1 MDIPLIEGPL
11 INEVVGPEGSF
22 FRLETGWTMSL
33 REAMLGLL
41 DDGPMTGYE
50 IKQFFRN
57 VIRHFWSVSD
67 GQLYPTLKK
76 MHEDGLVSLKV
87 IQQKGTANKHVY
99 SITEKGR
106 RRFSHWIREP
116 VTKFEE
122 LKEPF
127 VLKVFFFSKL
137 SREEVLTHLLTQR
150 ELCARIL
157 EEIRGVRDRYEE
169 AVGPY
174 QRLIGYAGILYVE
187 VRLLWLARM
196 IDLVEQGQIG
206 SQPGLYTEDM
216 VEVGKKFFEE
226 VFSEKPSKEFRN
238 WLNKARLQL
247 PFPMWNVPGDEVTRK
262 VDGQMVGSGRK
273 KRGNRIVEP

>member
-1 MDIPLIEGPL
+1 
-11 INEVVGPEGSF
+11 
-22 FRLETGWTMSL
+22 MSL

-57 VIRHFWSVSD
+57 VIHHFWSVSD

-76 MHEDGLVSLKV
+76 MHEDGLISLKV
-87 IQQKGTANKHVY
+87 VQQKGTANKHVY

-106 RRFSHWIREP
+106 EQFGHWLREP

-137 SREEVLTHLLTQR
+137 SREEVLDHLRTQL
-150 ELCARIL
+150 ELHSRIL
-157 EEIRGVRDRYEE
+157 EEIRGVRDTYEE
-169 AVGPY
+169 SVSPY

-187 VRLLWLARM
+187 VRILWLARM
-196 IDLVEQGQIG
+196 IDLVEQGQIET
-206 SQPGLYTEDM
+206 QPGMYTEGM
-216 VEVGKKFFEE
+216 VEVGKRFFEE
-226 VFSEKPSKEFRN
+226 VFSQKPSKEFRN
-238 WLNKARLQL
+238 WLDKARLQIPL
-247 PFPMWNVPGDEVTRK
+247 PLWNVQGDEAAPNTAGQLRGTGEGKPRERNRRAVRRRGQGK
-262 VDGQMVGSGRK
+262 V
-273 KRGNRIVEP
+273 

>member
-1 MDIPLIEGPL
+1 
-11 INEVVGPEGSF
+11 
-22 FRLETGWTMSL
+22 MSL

-50 IKQFFRN
+50 IKQFFRK
-57 VIRHFWSVSD
+57 VIQHFWSVSD

-76 MHEDGLVSLKV
+76 MHEGGLISLEV
-87 IQQKGTANKHVY
+87 VQQEGTANKHVY

-106 RRFSHWIREP
+106 EQFNKWLREP

-137 SREEVLTHLLTQR
+137 SREEILGHLHAQR
-150 ELCARIL
+150 ELHSRIL
-157 EEIRGVRDRYEE
+157 EEIRGVRDTYDES
-169 AVGPY
+169 VSPY

-196 IDLVEQGQIG
+196 IDLVQHGQIET
-206 SQPGLYTEDM
+206 QPGLYTEEM
-216 VEVGKKFFEE
+216 VEVGKMFFEE
-226 VFSEKPSKEFRN
+226 VFSEEPSKEFRN
-238 WLNKARLQL
+238 WLSKARLQL
-247 PFPMWNVPGDEVTRK
+247 PFPLWK
-262 VDGQMVGSGRK
+262 VQDNDVARQVGEQVLGSGK
-273 KRGNRIVEP
+273 KKPKGQSRRTPRRAGQGKG

>member
-1 MDIPLIEGPL
+1 
-11 INEVVGPEGSF
+11 
-22 FRLETGWTMSL
+22 MSL

-76 MHEDGLVSLKV
+76 MHEDGQISLEV
-87 IQQKGTANKHVY
+87 VEQKGTANKHVY
-99 SITEKGR
+99 SITDKGR
-106 RRFSHWIREP
+106 EKFDQWLREP

-137 SREEVLTHLLTQR
+137 SREEILEHLHIQR
-150 ELCARIL
+150 DLHSRIL
-157 EEIRGVRDRYEE
+157 EEIRGVRDTYEE
-169 AVGPY
+169 SVSPY

-196 IDLVEQGQIG
+196 IDLVEQGQVEK
-206 SQPGLYTEDM
+206 QPGLYTEEM
-216 VEVGKKFFEE
+216 VEVGKRFFEE
-226 VFSEKPSKEFRN
+226 VFSHEPSKEFRD
-238 WLNKARLQL
+238 WLDKARLQF
-247 PFPMWNVPGDEVTRK
+247 PFPLWTAGDDPAAPRA
-262 VDGQMVGSGRK
+262 DGHVFGSGERK
-273 KRGNRIVEP
+273 PRVQNRRASRRGSQEKG

>member
-1 MDIPLIEGPL
+1 
-11 INEVVGPEGSF
+11 
-22 FRLETGWTMSL
+22 MSL

-76 MHEDGLVSLKV
+76 MHSDGLVSLEV
-87 IQQKGTANKHVY
+87 VEQKGTANKHVY
-99 SITEKGR
+99 SITDKGR
-106 RRFSHWIREP
+106 EKFAHWIREP
-116 VTKFEE
+116 VIKFEE

-137 SREEVLTHLLTQR
+137 SREEILEHLRAQQ
-150 ELCARIL
+150 ELHARIL
-157 EEIRGVRDRYEE
+157 EEIRGVRDTYEE
-169 AVGPY
+169 DVSPY
-174 QRLIGYAGILYVE
+174 QRMIGYAGILYVE

-196 IDLVEQGQIG
+196 IDLVEQGQIET
-206 SQPGLYTEDM
+206 QPGLYTEQM
-216 VEVGKKFFEE
+216 IEVGKKFFEE

-238 WLNKARLQL
+238 WLDKARVHL
-247 PFPMWNVPGDEVTRK
+247 PFPLWNAQS
-262 VDGQMVGSGRK
+262 DGR
-273 KRGNRIVEP
+273 RE